1 LCGLDTAQDWTLCDP
16 QSIVN
21 LYNAPRRPS
30 RAFGRTALFR
40 SRLCHHWNH
49 CGFYFRKF
57 LRRVLT
63 NIKQVAVE
71 NKTADPI
78 FLSWINVLWLSPS
91 QFAVHRARCSSPGS
105 EIAMKSMIEESN
117 WAPFLSA
124 LVVVAIAT
132 TIIVWLMPPNF

>member
-1 LCGLDTAQDWTLCDP
+1 MRSTIDREPLYGPAPTKPRFRPHGALSLAFATIGIITISTLENSCAA
-16 QSIVN
+16 SLI
-21 LYNAPRRPS
+21 
-30 RAFGRTALFR
+30 
-40 SRLCHHWNH
+40 
-49 CGFYFRKF
+49 
-57 LRRVLT
+57 
-63 NIKQVAVE
+63 NIKLVVVE

-78 FLSWINVLWLSPS
+78 VLRWINVLWLSPS
-91 QFAVHRARCSSPGS
+91 QFAVYRARCSSPGS